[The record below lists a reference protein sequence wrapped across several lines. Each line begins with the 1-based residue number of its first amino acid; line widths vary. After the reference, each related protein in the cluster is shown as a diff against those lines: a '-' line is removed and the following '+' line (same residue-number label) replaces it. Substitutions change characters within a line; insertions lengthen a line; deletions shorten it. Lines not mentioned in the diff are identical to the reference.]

1 MYFISVRIC
10 IHCKKINKG
19 IICKYWSITELE
31 CITQQAV
38 LRLVIYYVIYN
49 IVAMAGRS
57 KGNKQVNK
65 NAAKERSTDSN
76 KNKKLAKSR
85 NDLGLGGQSRGRSKR
100 QK

>member
-1 MYFISVRIC
+1 
-10 IHCKKINKG
+10 
-19 IICKYWSITELE
+19 
-31 CITQQAV
+31 
-38 LRLVIYYVIYN
+38 
-49 IVAMAGRS
+49 MAGRS